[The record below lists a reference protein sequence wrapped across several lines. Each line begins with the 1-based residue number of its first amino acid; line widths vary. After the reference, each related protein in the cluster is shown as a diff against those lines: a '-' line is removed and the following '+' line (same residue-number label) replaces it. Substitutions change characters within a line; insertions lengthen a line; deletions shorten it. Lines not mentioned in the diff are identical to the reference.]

1 MNAYVPYKYNPAEMP
16 AEELEKVFVGHGH
29 LLDRLIAAIR
39 EQTDALS
46 IQHYLL
52 LGSRG
57 IGKTTLL
64 LMLYRRIKEDPELS
78 SRWFPIR
85 YREEEFYV
93 YTLRDLLALALDHL
107 HEEENISEAG
117 EILAEAEGQAD
128 DEASMATITSGLRKI
143 SKSYNKKLLLL
154 IDNFGQVFPKGGAND
169 NDQRAFR
176 KLLSTE
182 SSFMVIGTSVHLF
195 EDIAAYDEAF
205 FNFFS
210 PVQVENLDDG
220 EIQELLYSRAKL
232 DGNHEFLKDYERQK
246 EKIRAIT
253 YLTGGNPRLVLMLYE
268 ILSRRQFQP
277 VVLMLRETIDNLTPL
292 LKDVLEDLPRQ
303 QSKILDALMRLGG
316 VASPKEIAARS
327 RLSLNTITTQLGRLR
342 QARLIEGKGEGK
354 GRPATYRV
362 CDQMFR
368 TWYQMRYLRPA
379 RRRVEM
385 FVEFLSAWFSVEDRI
400 TLNRGEANENLGDP
414 EAAIADYSRC
424 AESRTDYKIV
434 HGGLTKLVVLLCKED
449 MTDDAEHWLARMG
462 DLEPEGTPMEQ
473 RLEARVGIVLSLA
486 QQCSLD
492 MVALLLDTALKTT
505 TSELRDKLAFL
516 VPGLAFAR
524 SGDESVLTKIPE
536 EEQEMAKRIAARI
549 MESKGTQ

>member
-1 MNAYVPYKYNPAEMP
+1 MTAYVPYKYNPAEMP
-16 AEELEKVFVGHGH
+16 AEELEKIFIGRGH
-29 LLDRLIAAIR
+29 LLDRLVAAIR
-39 EQTDALS
+39 EQTSAQS

-52 LGSRG
+52 LGPRG

-64 LMLYRRIKEDPELS
+64 LMLYRRIKADPGLS
-78 SRWFPIR
+78 SRWFPVR

-107 HEEENISEAG
+107 HQEEGVSEAG

-316 VASPKEIAARS
+316 VASPKEIAVRS

-385 FVEFLSAWFSVEDRI
+385 FVEFLRAWFSVEDRM
-400 TLNRGEANENLGDP
+400 LNRGVANEDLGNP
-414 EAAIADYSRC
+414 EAAIEDYSRC
-424 AESRTDYKIV
+424 AENLTDSKVV
-434 HGGLTKLVVLLCKED
+434 HGGLAKLVVLLCKEN
-449 MTDDAEHWLARMG
+449 MTDEAERWMARI
-462 DLEPEGTPMEQ
+462 DELEPEGTPMEQ
-473 RLEARVGIVLSLA
+473 RLEARIEIVVSLA

-492 MVALLLDTALKTT
+492 VAASLLDTAMKTT
-505 TSELRDKLAFL
+505 TSDVREKLAFL
-516 VPGLAFAR
+516 VPGLEFAR
-524 SGDESVLTKIPE
+524 SGDESVLVKIPE

-549 MESKGTQ
+549 LEETR